1 MIEGDPDRKPAIRSE
16 SPGNRD
22 QAQRHA
28 TSFQPLF
35 GREDLVG
42 APEDEDQ
49 YRVRRAGQFHSLPCS
64 RALVDAYIQNPIIMF
79 E

>member
-1 MIEGDPDRKPAIRSE
+1 
-16 SPGNRD
+16 
-22 QAQRHA
+22 
-28 TSFQPLF
+28 
-35 GREDLVG
+35 VG